1 MEAKNFFQE
10 VALAC
15 RDEASKIRQTMYLIM
30 NSEITMGETK
40 EEMIN
45 LIAYQFVEKID
56 DNPKLY
62 ELFNTRIGYKDREC
76 SHPSEMTLIFELISA
91 SLSFPQKEKGFTLGP
106 VGHYFK
112 EEDLLEIY
120 DGFDSFSRA
129 ISQMNEIN
137 FAGQSIVKT
146 FKGPNTHG
154 GNLIE
159 LYLVG
164 GLCQITEVKKKH

>member
-1 MEAKNFFQE
+1 MEKKNFFEE

-15 RDEASKIRQTMYLIM
+15 TEEANKVRQTMYLIM
-30 NSEITMGETK
+30 HSETTIGQTK
-40 EEMIN
+40 EEMIK

-56 DNPKLY
+56 DRPKLY
-62 ELFNTRIGYKDREC
+62 ALFTTRIGYTDREC
-76 SHPSEMTLIFELISA
+76 SQPSKMTLIFELISS

-112 EEDLLEIY
+112 EEDILEIY
-120 DGFDSFSRA
+120 GDFDSFSRA
-129 ISQMNEIN
+129 ISQMNEKS

-154 GNLIE
+154 GKLIE
-159 LYLVG
+159 LYFCG
-164 GLCQITEVKKKH
+164 GHRLINEVKKKH